1 MGRKQEERGGACCC
15 CAVREGMLCERSCRG
30 EGEKTLSEAD
40 CAGKMFAAAGNLP
53 RLRPAGGG
61 RFFPAGGGTR
71 WKTAC
76 RGGAQKRDTFRSGAS
91 GTCCFEKCGEAGS
104 LPVGGRDGC
113 CLLACGGLA
122 IRRVTPNASFRPGA
136 KDASSI
142 SKGRFV
148 GPPASAPTRRLRPA
162 PSRRMQGAKK
172 GRRNADGL
180 KMTL

>member
-76 RGGAQKRDTFRSGAS
+76 RGGAQKRDTFRPGAS

-104 LPVGGRDGC
+104 LPDGGVTAVACLPAGAGDPPGDPERPVPPGGEGC
-113 CLLACGGLA
+113 FEHLKGA
-122 IRRVTPNASFRPGA
+122 IRRPACIRP
-136 KDASSI
+136 DASAASCAEPPDA
-142 SKGRFV
+142 GRKKR
-148 GPPASAPTRRLRPA
+148 PPACRRPE
-162 PSRRMQGAKK
+162 
-172 GRRNADGL
+172 
-180 KMTL
+180 MTL